1 MRYMTDRKRAVGS
14 GAGSEGTQHHWKMMV
29 SSISL
34 AVIAPYFIFTF
45 GAGLGGTYE
54 EVLAYFSRPFV
65 VLVMA
70 LGLLVGLN
78 HFKMEIDEAIE
89 DYVHGIAGKLTLIAI
104 NALTYVLMAVGLFAL
119 LKLAL

>member
-1 MRYMTDRKRAVGS
+1 MRYLTDRKRAVGS

-34 AVIAPYFIFTF
+34 AVIAPFFIFTF